1 MKEIVL
7 AIDVMGGDFGPE
19 ATIEGVVMASKA
31 YPNVMFRLFGNK
43 NKVLPIIKNNPNFK
57 NFDLTHTTESISSND
72 EPVNALRKL
81 KKSSMRLGINSVNS
95 GEAHGFVSA
104 GNTGA
109 LMAISKFVLKTI
121 KGIDRPAIAA
131 LLPTMKGQAVVLDL
145 GANVNLN

>member
-1 MKEIVL
+1 
-7 AIDVMGGDFGPE
+7 
-19 ATIEGVVMASKA
+19 
-31 YPNVMFRLFGNK
+31 
-43 NKVLPIIKNNPNFK
+43 
-57 NFDLTHTTESISSND
+57 
-72 EPVNALRKL
+72 
-81 KKSSMRLGINSVNS
+81 MRLGINSVNS

-145 GANVNLN
+145 GANVECTNKNLVQFAIMGDTFSKSVMGIKNPRLGLLNVGSEHIKGNPTVKKLLMI